1 MERIDARRALELMT
15 DLVDAY
21 GEDYVYG
28 RASSEGSPVQDDCR
42 YEHNGVPSCLVG
54 HVLHRAG
61 VTISQLLDLDT
72 RGTSPVEFSGM
83 GLDVTQE
90 AGQLLGRA
98 QGMQDV
104 GVPWGRCLQVA
115 RENYEG
121 LSEEFEGVSE

>member
-28 RASSEGSPVQDDCR
+28 RANSEVSLIPDDCR
-42 YEHNGVPSCLVG
+42 YELDGHPSCLVG

-72 RGTSPVEFSGM
+72 HGTSPGEFSGM
-83 GLDVTQE
+83 GLDVTDE
-90 AGQLLGRA
+90 AGELLGRA
-98 QGMQDV
+98 QGMQDL

-115 RENYEG
+115 RESYEG
-121 LSEEFEGVSE
+121 LSDEFEGVSE